1 MSLPQSER
9 HYTELP
15 QANIRRSKF
24 NRPQSYK
31 GTCNASDIIP
41 VYVDTDIMPGD
52 TVSLDMGAV
61 IRMTTPLFPTMDN
74 AFVDFVA
81 FFCPHRLIWNHW
93 REFWGENNSTYW
105 EQPITYNVPY
115 TTSPSGGWDKG
126 SLADYMGIPTKVDDL
141 KVNSLAFRAYCKIY
155 EDWWRDENLKQPAFY
170 NIDDSNLTGKNVDG
184 NYDPITYTQ
193 LGAAPLKAAKFHD
206 RFTSSLP
213 APQKGPSVQVPLG
226 TNAPVYT
233 DYVDNK
239 SKIKAP
245 LNWAYNNGT
254 EWKIYGSSAETS
266 VGIKASTN
274 NSYTYPETG
283 SPGYMLA
290 PNNLLV
296 DLSAA
301 TSATINQ
308 LRQAYAV
315 QRYLEAIA
323 RSGSRYIEIIKG
335 VFGITSPDA
344 RLQRS
349 EYLWGV
355 RWPINIDQVLQTS
368 STDAVSPQGNTAAYS
383 CTVSGEKA
391 FTKSFTEHGSL
402 IIVMVIRHH
411 ISYQQGL
418 NPMWSRRKRT
428 DWYVPQF
435 ANLGEMPVY
444 NREIY
449 AQGDSAIN
457 PISGKPYDEE
467 VFGYQEAWS
476 ELRYNTDIVVGALR
490 SNYAT
495 TLDSWHYADYY
506 TTLPTLGSTWI
517 DATEKNIDRTLAVP
531 SSTEDQFIFDIFFD
545 FNYTRPL
552 PMYSIPQISDH
563 Y

>member
-1 MSLPQSER
+1 MW
-9 HYTELP
+9 T
-15 QANIRRSKF
+15 
-24 NRPQSYK
+24 
-31 GTCNASDIIP
+31 
-41 VYVDTDIMPGD
+41 
-52 TVSLDMGAV
+52 
-61 IRMTTPLFPTMDN
+61 
-74 AFVDFVA
+74 
-81 FFCPHRLIWNHW
+81 
-93 REFWGENNSTYW
+93 EFWGENNTTFW
-105 EQPITYNVPY
+105 EQPTEYTVPY
-115 TTSPSGGWDKG
+115 TTSPTGGWDKG
-126 SLADYMGIPTKVDDL
+126 SLADYMGIPTKVTDL
-141 KVNSLAFRAYCKIY
+141 KVNSLAFRAYCKIF

-170 NIDDSNLTGKNVDG
+170 NIDDTNLTGKNVDG
-184 NYDPITYTQ
+184 SYNYVTYTQ

-226 TNAPVYT
+226 TLAPVWTGLDREVPTGKTSIHYSANSGPT
-233 DYVDNK
+233 FTPSGPVVFVQTATGATTHDQVI
-239 SKIKAP
+239 S
-245 LNWAYNNGT
+245 GT
-254 EWKIYGSSAETS
+254 PA
-266 VGIKASTN
+266 
-274 NSYTYPETG
+274 TYE
-283 SPGYMLA
+283 LI
-290 PNNLLV
+290 PNNLYA
-296 DLSAA
+296 DLSNA

-315 QRYLEAIA
+315 QRYLEAIS

-335 VFGITSPDA
+335 IFGVTSPDA

-349 EYLWGV
+349 EYIWGT
-355 RWPINIDQVLQTS
+355 RQPINIDQVLQTS
-368 STDAVSPQGNTAAYS
+368 STDATSPQGNTAAYS
-383 CTVSGEKA
+383 CTVSGENA
-391 FTKSFTEHGSL
+391 FTKSFTEHGTL
-402 IIVMVIRHH
+402 MIMMVIRNH

-428 DWYVPQF
+428 DFYVPQF

-449 AQGDSAIN
+449 AQGDSVLDANGQI
-457 PISGKPYDEE
+457 IDAQ

-476 ELRYNTDIVVGALR
+476 ELRYNTDIVVGAMR

-506 TTLPTLGSTWI
+506 TSLPALGSTWI
-517 DATEKNIDRTLAVP
+517 DSTEKNIDRTLAVP

>member
-1 MSLPQSER
+1 MALPESER
-9 HYTELP
+9 HFSELP
-15 QANIRRSKF
+15 QADIKRSKF

-31 GTCNASDIIP
+31 GTCNAGDIIP
-41 VYVDTDIMPGD
+41 IYVDTDIMPGD
-52 TVSLDMGAV
+52 TVSLDMGSV
-61 IRMTTPLFPTMDN
+61 IRMTTPIFPTLDN
-74 AFVDFVA
+74 LYVDFVA
-81 FFCPHRLIWNHW
+81 FFCPHRLVWNHW
-93 REFWGENNSTYW
+93 KEFWGENNNTYW
-105 EQPITYNVPY
+105 EQPTEYTIPY
-115 TTSPSGGWDKG
+115 TTSPTGGWDKG
-126 SLADYMGIPTKVDDL
+126 SLADYMGIPTKVANL
-141 KVNSLAFRAYCKIY
+141 KVNSLAFRAYCKIF

-170 NIDDSNLTGKNVDG
+170 NIDDTNLTGKNVDG
-184 NYDPITYTQ
+184 SYNYITYTQ

-206 RFTSSLP
+206 RYTSALP
-213 APQKGPSVQVPLG
+213 APQKGPSVQIPLG
-226 TNAPVYT
+226 TIAPV
-233 DYVDNK
+233 
-239 SKIKAP
+239 
-245 LNWAYNNGT
+245 GT
-254 EWKIYGSSAETS
+254 QATEHTYGASWLKFKNETG
-266 VGIKASTN
+266 VTPTTN
-274 NSYTYPETG
+274 NILG
-283 SPGYMLA
+283 SQKSALSRISTTFSDSDVITSIRPS
-290 PNNLLV
+290 NLYA
-296 DLSAA
+296 DLSTA

-335 VFGITSPDA
+335 IFGVTSPDA

-349 EYLWGV
+349 EYIWGT
-355 RWPINIDQVLQTS
+355 REPINIDQVLQTS
-368 STDAVSPQGNTAAYS
+368 STDATSPQGNTAAYS
-383 CTVSGEKA
+383 CTVSGENA
-391 FTKSFTEHGSL
+391 FTKSFTEHGTL
-402 IIVMVIRHH
+402 MIMMVIRNH

-418 NPMWSRRKRT
+418 NPMWSRRKRI

-449 AQGDSAIN
+449 AQGDSVVDSDGNI
-457 PISGKPYDEE
+457 IDEQ

-476 ELRYNTDIVVGALR
+476 ELRYNTDIVVGAMR

-506 TTLPTLGSTWI
+506 QSLPTLGSTWI